1 MKKKFPSFW
10 DKHRICIICKNDE
23 EYQYLNYLSRL
34 NIWNECYKIIL
45 INAYDD
51 RNISALYQDYYQNGL
66 NELILIF
73 CSNKKTTY
81 EQYKS
86 LKQKINE
93 FHGLDNIADEIVIYG
108 NYCTMQF
115 ILKNYKGKKG
125 YIQEEISCINFDNY
139 QNRYSKVSKLEMNDC
154 NEENKNFKIFFEHL
168 RSDNIKWIKIINNQ
182 IEGGL
187 K

>member
-93 FHGLDNIADEIVIYG
+93 FHGLDNIADEIVLWKLLYNAIY
-108 NYCTMQF
+108 F
-115 ILKNYKGKKG
+115 KK
-125 YIQEEISCINFDNY
+125 
-139 QNRYSKVSKLEMNDC
+139 L
-154 NEENKNFKIFFEHL
+154 
-168 RSDNIKWIKIINNQ
+168 
-182 IEGGL
+182 
-187 K
+187 